1 MPDLVKKSLLFFSL
15 LINAHGLVAE
25 TQTILQTKSK
35 LRQLDIKINTARS
48 NIHQTEHQRDKVNQA
63 LATTDKQIG
72 VIVFQLREIEQSIQ
86 QNEQKITTLKKDV
99 LKNKTLLSAQQELLA
114 HHLRAQY
121 AASGFQPLQWLLNQA
136 NPTSTDRVLTLHR
149 YVLKSRQKIIET
161 IHDTEHK
168 LTDEQEK
175 LYREQKSQQQL
186 QRLLKGR
193 QQQLFKVKQENANI
207 IHTLQHDIHHLHSS
221 LLEYQQ
227 NKTNLS
233 QLLQSLNKES
243 FLQNQ
248 RSFMFMR
255 RKLSPPVKYTKGHI
269 EKINQG
275 IVIFADEGAKVASV
289 YPGKVVFSDW
299 LKGYGLLII
308 LDHGRGF
315 MTLYAHNQSLF
326 KQKGEVVLA
335 GDQIATVGH
344 SGGLKKNGLYFEI
357 RQRGKAIPPLDWLS

>member
-1 MPDLVKKSLLFFSL
+1 MPDLVRKTLLILSL

-25 TQTILQTKSK
+25 TQTIIQAKSK
-35 LRQLDIKINTARS
+35 LKQLDIKINTARS
-48 NIHQTEHQRDKVNQA
+48 NISQTEHQRDKVNQA
-63 LATTDKQIG
+63 LATNDKQIG
-72 VIVFQLREIEQSIQ
+72 VIVFQLRELEQSIMK
-86 QNEQKITTLKKDV
+86 NAQKITTLKNDV
-99 LKNKTLLSAQQELLA
+99 SKNKALLKAQQELLA

-121 AASGFQPLQWLLNQA
+121 AASGFQPLQWLLNQT
-136 NPTSTDRVLTLHR
+136 NPTSSDRILTLHR
-149 YVLKSRQKIIET
+149 YVIKSRQNIIGT

-168 LTDEQEK
+168 LSDEQEN
-175 LYREQKSQQQL
+175 LYREQQSQQQL
-186 QRLLKGR
+186 QRLLKGK
-193 QQQLFKVKQENANI
+193 QQQLFKVKQENAHI
-207 IHTLQHDIHHLHSS
+207 MRTLQHDIHHLHST

-243 FLQNQ
+243 LLQNQ

-255 RKLSPPVKYTKGHI
+255 RKLSPPVKYAKGHI

-275 IVIFADEGAKVASV
+275 IIIFAEEGAKVASV

-335 GDQIATVGH
+335 GEQIATVGH

-357 RQRGKAIPPLDWLS
+357 RQRGKAISPLDWLY